1 MNKLYLNK
9 SLYSYKS
16 VIMAIDSYSKLA
28 ELILGENDKEWII
41 TLQNSKYEPVIT
53 LKEFEN
59 YAIGLVFMEMKN
71 AGN

>member
-16 VIMAIDSYSKLA
+16 VIMAIDAYSKLA

>member
-1 MNKLYLNK
+1 
-9 SLYSYKS
+9 
-16 VIMAIDSYSKLA
+16 MAIDAYSKLA

>member
-16 VIMAIDSYSKLA
+16 VLIAIEAYSELA
-28 ELILGENDKEWII
+28 DFTLDENEHAWII
-41 TLQNSKYEPVIT
+41 TFQNSKYDPAIT

-59 YAIGLVFMEMKN
+59 YVIGLVFMEMKN